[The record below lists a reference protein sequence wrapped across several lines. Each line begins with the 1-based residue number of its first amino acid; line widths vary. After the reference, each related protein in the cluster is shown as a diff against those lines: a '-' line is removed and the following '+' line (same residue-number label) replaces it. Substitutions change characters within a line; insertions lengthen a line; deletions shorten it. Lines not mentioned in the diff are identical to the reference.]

1 MQPVPESTPILRAR
15 AALQQVRADLLHPTA
30 DVLVACL
37 PLLESASFCVAALH
51 RERFL
56 SAEQLQPLLQDIRE
70 VNALVRQAADFH
82 LDALRNLSAGK
93 HDYGRAGEVLSAEL
107 PDQRVFGEG

>member
-1 MQPVPESTPILRAR
+1 MTPVPETTAIVRAR
-15 AALQQVRADLLHPTA
+15 AALGQVRKDLLHPTA
-30 DVLVACL
+30 DALAACL
-37 PLLESASFCVAALH
+37 PLLENASFCIAALH

-82 LDALRNLSAGK
+82 REGWRQLSAGK
-93 HDYGRAGEVLSAEL
+93 HDYGRAGEVHSVVAPERHL
-107 PDQRVFGEG
+107 FGEG